1 MLDIQIVVT
10 SLPDDQRGA
19 VDIAPDRMSWVQTAY
34 LIAEVI
40 AIPLT
45 GLLTRVLSLRWLFVG
60 AALRCSPWP
69 RSACAASDGFETLVV
84 ARVVQGF
91 AGGVLI
97 PSVFSAVFLLF
108 PFRQQG
114 VATTLAGV
122 MAVLAPTV
130 GPLVGGWITQTWSWH
145 WLFLVNVAARHRR
158 RRGRRLLPAARGRR
172 IHPRPHDRHGRPRS

>member
-1 MLDIQIVVT
+1 MPEFSEAL
-10 SLPDDQRGA
+10 S
-19 VDIAPDRMSWVQTAY
+19 IAPDRMSWVQTDY

-60 AALRCSPWP
+60 ALCLFTVDLGRLRGQRRLRDP
-69 RSACAASDGFETLVV
+69 RRRPRG
-84 ARVVQGF
+84 
-91 AGGVLI
+91 AGLRRRRAD
-97 PSVFSAVFLLF
+97 PCVFSAVFLLF

-114 VATTLAGV
+114 IATTLAGV

-145 WLFLVNVAARHRR
+145 WLFLVNGPARHC
-158 RRGRRLLPAARGRR
+158 RGRDRR
-172 IHPRPHDRHGRPRS
+172 PLS